1 MIIQCENCNKK
12 FEIQDNLIPDD
23 GRLLECGSCDHQ
35 WHYTPITK
43 IELTDEVP
51 IKDEPTNEVPIKD
64 EPADEVQIKDEPTEQ
79 LIVKKT
85 KKKSKIIEKI
95 YESDSDNENDTDNEI
110 EQTNEN
116 IKTKEKN
123 ISFINFLLVG
133 IISFVAIVILFDTF
147 ENQIAYVIPNVGLY
161 INGLHEILR
170 DIFLFIAD
178 LSK

>member
-12 FEIQDNLIPDD
+12 FEIQDSLIPDE
-23 GRLLECGSCDHQ
+23 GRLLECGSCAHQ

-43 IELTDEVP
+43 LELT
-51 IKDEPTNEVPIKD
+51 
-64 EPADEVQIKDEPTEQ
+64 DEVQIKDEPTEQ

-85 KKKSKIIEKI
+85 KKKSKIIKKI
-95 YESDSDNENDTDNEI
+95 YENDADNEI
-110 EQTNEN
+110 DQTDEN
-116 IKTKEKN
+116 ITTKEKN

-133 IISFVAIVILFDTF
+133 IISFVAIVILLDTF
-147 ENQIAYVIPNVGLY
+147 KNQITYVIPNIGLY
-161 INGLHEILR
+161 INELHEILR

>member
-23 GRLLECGSCDHQ
+23 GRLLECGSCAHQ

-43 IELTDEVP
+43 LEL
-51 IKDEPTNEVPIKD
+51 I
-64 EPADEVQIKDEPTEQ
+64 DEVQVKDEPTEQ

-85 KKKSKIIEKI
+85 KKKSKIIKKI
-95 YESDSDNENDTDNEI
+95 YESDADDEI
-110 EQTNEN
+110 DQTNESVT
-116 IKTKEKN
+116 TKQKN

-133 IISFVAIVILFDTF
+133 IISFVAIVILVDTF
-147 ENQIAYVIPNVGLY
+147 KNQIAYVIPNISLY
-161 INGLHEILR
+161 INELHEILR

>member
-23 GRLLECGSCDHQ
+23 GRLLECGSCAHQ

-43 IELTDEVP
+43 LELTDEVP
-51 IKDEPTNEVPIKD
+51 IKDEPTDKVPIKD
-64 EPADEVQIKDEPTEQ
+64 EPADQVPIKDEPAEE
-79 LIVKKT
+79 LIIKKV

-95 YESDSDNENDTDNEI
+95 YENDSDNEID
-110 EQTNEN
+110 QTNEN

-133 IISFVAIVILFDTF
+133 IISFVAIIILVDTF
-147 ENQIAYVIPNVGLY
+147 KNQIAYVIPNISLY
-161 INGLHEILR
+161 INELHEILR

>member
-1 MIIQCENCNKK
+1 MIIQCVNCNKK
-12 FEIQDNLIPDD
+12 FEIQDKLIPDD
-23 GRLLECGSCDHQ
+23 GRLLECGSCAHQ

-43 IELTDEVP
+43 IELTDEVQ
-51 IKDEPTNEVPIKD
+51 IKTDEIQIKT
-64 EPADEVQIKDEPTEQ
+64 DEVQIKDEPAEQ

-95 YESDSDNENDTDNEI
+95 DENDADNEI
-110 EQTNEN
+110 DHTNEN
-116 IKTKEKN
+116 ITTKKKN

-133 IISFVAIVILFDTF
+133 IISFVAIVILVDTF
-147 ENQIAYVIPNVGLY
+147 KNQIAYVIPNISLY
-161 INGLHEILR
+161 INELHEILR

>member
-23 GRLLECGSCDHQ
+23 GRLLECGSCAHQ

-43 IELTDEVP
+43 LELTDEVP
-51 IKDEPTNEVPIKD
+51 IKDEPTDKVPIKD
-64 EPADEVQIKDEPTEQ
+64 EPADKVPIKDEPAEE
-79 LIVKKT
+79 LIIKKV
-85 KKKSKIIEKI
+85 KKKSKIIKKI
-95 YESDSDNENDTDNEI
+95 YENDSDNEID
-110 EQTNEN
+110 QTNEN

-147 ENQIAYVIPNVGLY
+147 KNQIAYVIPNVGLY
-161 INGLHEILR
+161 INELHEILR

>member
-23 GRLLECGSCDHQ
+23 GRLLECGSCAHQ

-43 IELTDEVP
+43 LELTDEVQV
-51 IKDEPTNEVPIKD
+51 KT
-64 EPADEVQIKDEPTEQ
+64 DEVQIKDEPAEQ
-79 LIVKKT
+79 LIAKKT
-85 KKKSKIIEKI
+85 KKKSKIKKKV
-95 YESDSDNENDTDNEI
+95 YQSDTDSEI
-110 EQTNEN
+110 DQTNEN

-147 ENQIAYVIPNVGLY
+147 KNQIAYVIPNINLY
-161 INGLHEILR
+161 INELHEILR

>member
-23 GRLLECGSCDHQ
+23 GRLLECGSCAHQ

-43 IELTDEVP
+43 LELTDEVQ
-51 IKDEPTNEVPIKD
+51 IKT
-64 EPADEVQIKDEPTEQ
+64 DEVQIKDEPTEQ

-85 KKKSKIIEKI
+85 KKKSKIIKKI
-95 YESDSDNENDTDNEI
+95 YENDADDEI
-110 EQTNEN
+110 DQTNE
-116 IKTKEKN
+116 IITTKEKN

-161 INGLHEILR
+161 INELHEILR

>member
-1 MIIQCENCNKK
+1 MIIQCVNCNKK
-12 FEIQDNLIPDD
+12 FEIQDKLIPDD
-23 GRLLECGSCDHQ
+23 GRLLECGSCAHQ

-43 IELTDEVP
+43 LELTDEVQ
-51 IKDEPTNEVPIKD
+51 IK
-64 EPADEVQIKDEPTEQ
+64 ADEVQIKDEPAEQ

-95 YESDSDNENDTDNEI
+95 DENDADNEI
-110 EQTNEN
+110 DHTNEN
-116 IKTKEKN
+116 ITTKKKN

-133 IISFVAIVILFDTF
+133 IISFVAIVILVDTF
-147 ENQIAYVIPNVGLY
+147 KNQIAYVIPNISLY
-161 INGLHEILR
+161 INELHEILR

>member
-23 GRLLECGSCDHQ
+23 GRLLECGSCAHQ

-43 IELTDEVP
+43 LELTDEVETKVDEVQ
-51 IKDEPTNEVPIKD
+51 IKT
-64 EPADEVQIKDEPTEQ
+64 DEVQIKDEPAEQ

-85 KKKSKIIEKI
+85 KKKSKIIKKI
-95 YESDSDNENDTDNEI
+95 YENDADNEI

-116 IKTKEKN
+116 ITTKEKS

-133 IISFVAIVILFDTF
+133 IISFVAIVILVDTF
-147 ENQIAYVIPNVGLY
+147 KNQIAYVIPNISLY
-161 INGLHEILR
+161 INELHEILR

>member
-23 GRLLECGSCDHQ
+23 GRLLECGSCAHQ

-43 IELTDEVP
+43 LELTDEVP
-51 IKDEPTNEVPIKD
+51 IKDEPTDKVPIKD
-64 EPADEVQIKDEPTEQ
+64 EPADQVPIKDEPAEE
-79 LIVKKT
+79 LIIKKV
-85 KKKSKIIEKI
+85 KKKSKIIKKI
-95 YESDSDNENDTDNEI
+95 YENDSDNEID
-110 EQTNEN
+110 QTNEN

-133 IISFVAIVILFDTF
+133 IISFVAIVILVDTF
-147 ENQIAYVIPNVGLY
+147 KNQIAYVIPNISLY
-161 INGLHEILR
+161 INELHEILR

>member
-1 MIIQCENCNKK
+1 MIIQCVNCNKK
-12 FEIQDNLIPDD
+12 FEIQDKLIPDD
-23 GRLLECGSCDHQ
+23 GRLLECGSCAHQ

-43 IELTDEVP
+43 LELTDEVK
-51 IKDEPTNEVPIKD
+51 IKADEVQIKT
-64 EPADEVQIKDEPTEQ
+64 DEVQIKDEPAEQ

-95 YESDSDNENDTDNEI
+95 YENDADNEI
-110 EQTNEN
+110 DHTNEN
-116 IKTKEKN
+116 ITTKKKN

-133 IISFVAIVILFDTF
+133 IISFVAIVILVDTF
-147 ENQIAYVIPNVGLY
+147 KNQIAYVIPNISLY
-161 INGLHEILR
+161 INELHEILR

>member
-23 GRLLECGSCDHQ
+23 GRLLECGSCAHQ

-43 IELTDEVP
+43 LELTDEVP
-51 IKDEPTNEVPIKD
+51 IKDEPTDEVPIKD
-64 EPADEVQIKDEPTEQ
+64 EPVEE
-79 LIVKKT
+79 LIVKKA
-85 KKKSKIIEKI
+85 KKKSKIIKKI
-95 YESDSDNENDTDNEI
+95 YENDSDNEID
-110 EQTNEN
+110 QTNEN

-147 ENQIAYVIPNVGLY
+147 KNQIAYVIPNISLY
-161 INGLHEILR
+161 INELHEILR

>member
-43 IELTDEVP
+43 LELTDEVQ
-51 IKDEPTNEVPIKD
+51 IKTDEVQIKT
-64 EPADEVQIKDEPTEQ
+64 DEVQIKDKPAEQ

-95 YESDSDNENDTDNEI
+95 DESDTDNEI
-110 EQTNEN
+110 DPTNEN
-116 IKTKEKN
+116 ITTKEKN

-133 IISFVAIVILFDTF
+133 IISFVAIVILVDTF
-147 ENQIAYVIPNVGLY
+147 KNQIGYVIPNINLY
-161 INGLHEILR
+161 INELHEILR
-170 DIFLFIAD
+170 DIFLFIVD

>member
-1 MIIQCENCNKK
+1 MIIQCENCDKK
-12 FEIQDNLIPDD
+12 FEIQDELIPDD
-23 GRLLECGSCDHQ
+23 GRLLECGSCAHQ

-43 IELTDEVP
+43 LELT
-51 IKDEPTNEVPIKD
+51 
-64 EPADEVQIKDEPTEQ
+64 DEVQIKDEPTEQ

-85 KKKSKIIEKI
+85 KKKSKIIKKI
-95 YESDSDNENDTDNEI
+95 YENDSDNEI

-133 IISFVAIVILFDTF
+133 IISFVAIVILVDTF
-147 ENQIAYVIPNVGLY
+147 KNQIAYVIPNVGLY
-161 INGLHEILR
+161 INELHEILR

>member
-23 GRLLECGSCDHQ
+23 GRLLECGSCAHQ

-43 IELTDEVP
+43 LELTDEVP
-51 IKDEPTNEVPIKD
+51 IKDEPTDQVPIKD
-64 EPADEVQIKDEPTEQ
+64 EPADQVPIKDEPAEE
-79 LIVKKT
+79 LIIKKV
-85 KKKSKIIEKI
+85 KKKSKIIKKI
-95 YESDSDNENDTDNEI
+95 YENDSDNEID
-110 EQTNEN
+110 QTNEN

-147 ENQIAYVIPNVGLY
+147 ENQIAYVIPNISLY
-161 INGLHEILR
+161 INELHEILR

>member
-12 FEIQDNLIPDD
+12 FEIQDKLIPDD
-23 GRLLECGSCDHQ
+23 GRLLECGSCAHQ

-43 IELTDEVP
+43 LELT
-51 IKDEPTNEVPIKD
+51 
-64 EPADEVQIKDEPTEQ
+64 DEVQIKDEPTEQ

-85 KKKSKIIEKI
+85 KKKSKIIKKI
-95 YESDSDNENDTDNEI
+95 YENDADDEI
-110 EQTNEN
+110 DQTNE
-116 IKTKEKN
+116 IITTKEKN

-133 IISFVAIVILFDTF
+133 IISFVAIVILVDTF
-147 ENQIAYVIPNVGLY
+147 KNQIAYVIPNINLY
-161 INGLHEILR
+161 INELHEILR

>member
-12 FEIQDNLIPDD
+12 FEIQDNLIPDK
-23 GRLLECGSCDHQ
+23 GRLLECGSCAHQ

-43 IELTDEVP
+43 LELT
-51 IKDEPTNEVPIKD
+51 
-64 EPADEVQIKDEPTEQ
+64 DEVQIKDEPTEQ

-85 KKKSKIIEKI
+85 KKKSKIIKKI
-95 YESDSDNENDTDNEI
+95 YESDADDKID
-110 EQTNEN
+110 QTNESVT
-116 IKTKEKN
+116 TKQKN

-133 IISFVAIVILFDTF
+133 IISFVAIVILVDTF
-147 ENQIAYVIPNVGLY
+147 KNQIAYVIPNINLY
-161 INGLHEILR
+161 INDLHEILR

>member
-43 IELTDEVP
+43 LELTDEVP
-51 IKDEPTNEVPIKD
+51 IKDEPADEVPIKD
-64 EPADEVQIKDEPTEQ
+64 EPAEELIIKK
-79 LIVKKT
+79 V
-85 KKKSKIIEKI
+85 KKKSKIIKKI
-95 YESDSDNENDTDNEI
+95 YENDSDNEID
-110 EQTNEN
+110 QTNEN

-133 IISFVAIVILFDTF
+133 IISFVAIVILVDTF
-147 ENQIAYVIPNVGLY
+147 KNQIAYVIPNVGLY
-161 INGLHEILR
+161 INELHEILR

>member
-12 FEIQDNLIPDD
+12 FEIQDNLIPDK
-23 GRLLECGSCDHQ
+23 GRLLECGSCAHQ

-43 IELTDEVP
+43 LELT
-51 IKDEPTNEVPIKD
+51 
-64 EPADEVQIKDEPTEQ
+64 DEVQIKDEPTEQ

-85 KKKSKIIEKI
+85 KKKSKIIKKI
-95 YESDSDNENDTDNEI
+95 YENDADDEI
-110 EQTNEN
+110 DQTNE
-116 IKTKEKN
+116 IITTKEKN

-133 IISFVAIVILFDTF
+133 IISFVAIVILVDTF
-147 ENQIAYVIPNVGLY
+147 KNQIAYVIPNINLY
-161 INGLHEILR
+161 INDLHEILR

>member
-23 GRLLECGSCDHQ
+23 GRLLECGSCAHQ

-43 IELTDEVP
+43 LELTDEVP
-51 IKDEPTNEVPIKD
+51 IKDEPTDKVPIKD
-64 EPADEVQIKDEPTEQ
+64 EPAEELIIKK
-79 LIVKKT
+79 V
-85 KKKSKIIEKI
+85 KKKSKIIKKI
-95 YESDSDNENDTDNEI
+95 HDNDSDNEID
-110 EQTNEN
+110 QTNEN

-147 ENQIAYVIPNVGLY
+147 KNQIAYVIPNVGLY
-161 INGLHEILR
+161 INELHEILR

>member
-12 FEIQDNLIPDD
+12 FEFQDNLIPDD
-23 GRLLECGSCDHQ
+23 GRLLECGSCAHQ

-43 IELTDEVP
+43 LELTDEVP
-51 IKDEPTNEVPIKD
+51 IKDEPTDKVPIKD
-64 EPADEVQIKDEPTEQ
+64 EPADQVPIKDEPAEE
-79 LIVKKT
+79 LIIKKV
-85 KKKSKIIEKI
+85 KKKSKIIKKI
-95 YESDSDNENDTDNEI
+95 YENDSDNEID
-110 EQTNEN
+110 QTNEN

-147 ENQIAYVIPNVGLY
+147 KNQIAYVIPNVGLY
-161 INGLHEILR
+161 INELHEILR

>member
-12 FEIQDNLIPDD
+12 FEIQDSLIPDE
-23 GRLLECGSCDHQ
+23 GRLLECGSCAHQ

-43 IELTDEVP
+43 LELTDE
-51 IKDEPTNEVPIKD
+51 I
-64 EPADEVQIKDEPTEQ
+64 QIKDEPTEQ

-85 KKKSKIIEKI
+85 KKKSKIIKKI
-95 YESDSDNENDTDNEI
+95 YESDADDEI
-110 EQTNEN
+110 DQTNES
-116 IKTKEKN
+116 ITTKQKN

-133 IISFVAIVILFDTF
+133 IISFVAIVILVDTF
-147 ENQIAYVIPNVGLY
+147 KNQIAYVIPNINLY
-161 INGLHEILR
+161 INDLHEILR

>member
-1 MIIQCENCNKK
+1 MIIQCENCDKK
-12 FEIQDNLIPDD
+12 FEIQDELIPDD
-23 GRLLECGSCDHQ
+23 GRLLECGSCAHK

-43 IELTDEVP
+43 LELT
-51 IKDEPTNEVPIKD
+51 
-64 EPADEVQIKDEPTEQ
+64 DEVQIKDEPTEQ

-85 KKKSKIIEKI
+85 KKKSKIIKKI
-95 YESDSDNENDTDNEI
+95 YENDSDNEID
-110 EQTNEN
+110 QTNEN

-147 ENQIAYVIPNVGLY
+147 KNQIAYVIPNVGLY
-161 INGLHEILR
+161 INELHEILR

>member
-12 FEIQDNLIPDD
+12 FEIQDSLIPDE
-23 GRLLECGSCDHQ
+23 GRLLECGSCAHQ

-43 IELTDEVP
+43 LEL
-51 IKDEPTNEVPIKD
+51 I
-64 EPADEVQIKDEPTEQ
+64 DEVQIKDEPIEQ

-85 KKKSKIIEKI
+85 KKKSKIIKKI
-95 YESDSDNENDTDNEI
+95 YESDADDEI
-110 EQTNEN
+110 DQTNES
-116 IKTKEKN
+116 ITTKQKN

-133 IISFVAIVILFDTF
+133 IISFVAIVILVDTF
-147 ENQIAYVIPNVGLY
+147 KNQIAYVIPNINLY
-161 INGLHEILR
+161 INDLHEILR

>member
-12 FEIQDNLIPDD
+12 FEIQDKLIPDD
-23 GRLLECGSCDHQ
+23 GRLLECGSCAHQ

-43 IELTDEVP
+43 LELTDEVP
-51 IKDEPTNEVPIKD
+51 IKDEPTDKVPIKD
-64 EPADEVQIKDEPTEQ
+64 EPADQVPIKDEPAEE
-79 LIVKKT
+79 LIIKKV
-85 KKKSKIIEKI
+85 KKKSKIIKKI
-95 YESDSDNENDTDNEI
+95 YENDSDNEID
-110 EQTNEN
+110 QTNEN

-147 ENQIAYVIPNVGLY
+147 KNQIAYVIPNVGLY
-161 INGLHEILR
+161 INELHEILR

>member
-12 FEIQDNLIPDD
+12 FEIQDSLIPDE
-23 GRLLECGSCDHQ
+23 GRLLECGSCAHQ

-43 IELTDEVP
+43 LELTD
-51 IKDEPTNEVPIKD
+51 EVPIKD

-85 KKKSKIIEKI
+85 KKKSKIIKKI
-95 YESDSDNENDTDNEI
+95 YESDADDEI
-110 EQTNEN
+110 DQTNES
-116 IKTKEKN
+116 ITTKQKN

-133 IISFVAIVILFDTF
+133 IISFVAIVILVDTF
-147 ENQIAYVIPNVGLY
+147 KNQIAYVIPNINLY
-161 INGLHEILR
+161 INELHEILR
-170 DIFLFIAD
+170 DIFLFIVD

>member
-1 MIIQCENCNKK
+1 MIIKCVNCNKK
-12 FEIQDNLIPDD
+12 FEIQDKLIPDD
-23 GRLLECGSCDHQ
+23 GRLLECGSCAHQ

-43 IELTDEVP
+43 LELTDEVQT
-51 IKDEPTNEVPIKD
+51 KVDEVQVKT
-64 EPADEVQIKDEPTEQ
+64 DEVQIKDEPAEQ

-95 YESDSDNENDTDNEI
+95 DENDADNEI
-110 EQTNEN
+110 DHTNEN
-116 IKTKEKN
+116 ITTKKKN

-133 IISFVAIVILFDTF
+133 IISFVAIVILVDTF
-147 ENQIAYVIPNVGLY
+147 KNQIAYVIPNISLY
-161 INGLHEILR
+161 INELHEILR

>member
-1 MIIQCENCNKK
+1 MIIQCVNCNKK
-12 FEIQDNLIPDD
+12 FEIQDKLIPDD
-23 GRLLECGSCDHQ
+23 GRLLECGSCAHQ

-43 IELTDEVP
+43 LELTDEVQT
-51 IKDEPTNEVPIKD
+51 KVDEVQVKT
-64 EPADEVQIKDEPTEQ
+64 DEVQIKDEPAEQ

-95 YESDSDNENDTDNEI
+95 DENDADNEI
-110 EQTNEN
+110 DHTNEN
-116 IKTKEKN
+116 ITTKKKN

-133 IISFVAIVILFDTF
+133 IISFVAIVILVDTF
-147 ENQIAYVIPNVGLY
+147 KNQIAYVIPNISLY
-161 INGLHEILR
+161 INELHEILR

>member
-12 FEIQDNLIPDD
+12 FEIQDKLIPDD
-23 GRLLECGSCDHQ
+23 GRLLECGSCAHQ

-43 IELTDEVP
+43 LELTDEVQT
-51 IKDEPTNEVPIKD
+51 KVDEVQVKT
-64 EPADEVQIKDEPTEQ
+64 DEVQIKDEPAEQ

-85 KKKSKIIEKI
+85 KKKSKIIKKI
-95 YESDSDNENDTDNEI
+95 YENDSDNEID
-110 EQTNEN
+110 QTNEN
-116 IKTKEKN
+116 ITTKEKN

-133 IISFVAIVILFDTF
+133 IISFVAIVILVDTF
-147 ENQIAYVIPNVGLY
+147 KNQIAYVIPNINLY
-161 INGLHEILR
+161 INELHEILR

>member
-12 FEIQDNLIPDD
+12 FEIQDKLIPDA
-23 GRLLECGSCDHQ
+23 GRLLECGSCAHQ

-43 IELTDEVP
+43 LELTDEVQ
-51 IKDEPTNEVPIKD
+51 IKADEVQIKT
-64 EPADEVQIKDEPTEQ
+64 DEVQIKDEPAEQ

-85 KKKSKIIEKI
+85 KKKSKIIKKI
-95 YESDSDNENDTDNEI
+95 YENDTDDEI
-110 EQTNEN
+110 NQTNE
-116 IKTKEKN
+116 IITTKEKN

-133 IISFVAIVILFDTF
+133 IISFVAIVILVDTF
-147 ENQIAYVIPNVGLY
+147 KNQIAYVIPNINLY
-161 INGLHEILR
+161 INELHEILR